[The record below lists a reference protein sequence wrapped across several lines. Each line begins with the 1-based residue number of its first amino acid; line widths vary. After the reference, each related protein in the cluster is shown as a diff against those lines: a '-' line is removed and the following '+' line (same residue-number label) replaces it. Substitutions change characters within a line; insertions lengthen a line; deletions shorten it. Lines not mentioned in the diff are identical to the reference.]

1 MDQDY
6 NIKTF
11 AQKKESGKSFYL
23 NELTEIE
30 RFCTAYNLLG
40 ILDAV
45 ISEGACP
52 ELQGNELTKKLDS
65 VLKSMGIHIYSL
77 RHIDWKNKKRYC
89 SQAIKAENK
98 LLKKYKG
105 KNYPVGIMYAVPYS
119 QFCIRS

>member
-11 AQKKESGKSFYL
+11 SQKKESGKIFYL

-30 RFCTAYNLLG
+30 RFCTAYNLIG

-45 ISEGACP
+45 ISEGASP

-65 VLKSMGIHIYSL
+65 VLKSLGIIFTHLGILTGS
-77 RHIDWKNKKRYC
+77 IKKEIVRR
-89 SQAIKAENK
+89 
-98 LLKKYKG
+98 LLKLKI
-105 KNYPVGIMYAVPYS
+105 NY
-119 QFCIRS
+119 